1 MRIKQSGK
9 NYFPAA
15 QKSALLTL
23 FKDSTYIEPVSASFN
38 KKQNTITLQ
47 YTNGCVANIGIT
59 NGGAYLKFVL
69 QSLQPRNDI
78 QAVVWGP
85 YSTTIQESIGET
97 ICVVH
102 DEQFAL
108 GMQSLDM
115 NTIEGLPE
123 GNDDAGGGS
132 YIDPLPH
139 KYLPDSLKDQIG
151 KQVEVNVNVTGDMP
165 GLCFAC
171 TVEAQLQRNSYGRYT
186 AAFFPR

>member
-1 MRIKQSGK
+1 MKYKILPVLKKFSYLFLSLAFINNIEAQDITFETQYLQLSINKKGNITGLSDKQSGK

-85 YSTTIQESIGET
+85 YSTTIQESIGER
-97 ICVVH
+97 I
-102 DEQFAL
+102 AL
-108 GMQSLDM
+108 YMMNSLLW
-115 NTIEGLPE
+115 G
-123 GNDDAGGGS
+123 
-132 YIDPLPH
+132 
-139 KYLPDSLKDQIG
+139 
-151 KQVEVNVNVTGDMP
+151 
-165 GLCFAC
+165 
-171 TVEAQLQRNSYGRYT
+171 
-186 AAFFPR
+186 